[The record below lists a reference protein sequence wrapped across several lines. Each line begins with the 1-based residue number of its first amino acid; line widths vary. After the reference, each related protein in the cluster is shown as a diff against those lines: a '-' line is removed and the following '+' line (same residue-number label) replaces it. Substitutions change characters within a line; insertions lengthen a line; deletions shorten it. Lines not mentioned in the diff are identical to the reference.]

1 MVHREHGIGRYEG
14 LVTLEIQHARHD
26 CLRLTY
32 EGGDKLFVPVENI
45 DVLSR
50 YGAAEEGA
58 AARPAGRRRPGSR
71 ARRG

>member
-1 MVHREHGIGRYEG
+1 M
-14 LVTLEIQHARHD
+14 TLEIQLARHD

-50 YGAAEEGA
+50 YGAARRAPSSIAWA
-58 AARPAGRRRPGSR
+58 ASPGSR
-71 ARRG
+71 ARPG